1 MATGGSFV
9 PLRRMI
15 RLENR
20 RIRWLLI
27 ACASLAMVVGAAG
40 QVVMPALGNP
50 LLVWIDT
57 AFMPAIVAILI
68 LLNQQDRRRLLVL
81 ICILLAIETVLTSAF
96 FAIGM
101 AFAILVPIIGIAL
114 IQPYLRG
121 MASLAAYALAGIVAT
136 LSIAIVVLGVP
147 PNGLERTQPALTITA
162 FALVSTAALG
172 LLWRASERQVEALD
186 AAEREIAARS
196 DAERELHRATREVET
211 LIGSSP
217 VATMALDESGRLTVW
232 NPAAERLFGWSE
244 AEVINQPL
252 PAVLASGDDGDG
264 LQAQVQRIL
273 SGNAIRGTRIASHHR
288 TGRELLVEV
297 HADVRHDAAGRPV
310 GTVVQAID
318 VTERA
323 ALEAQLREA
332 QRMEAVGQLAGGI
345 AHDINNALTAV
356 GGFAELIE
364 AKSQDESVRED
375 AHTISEAVGRARRL
389 TRELLTFA
397 QRSVLQPKVIDIA
410 EFMASLD
417 PVLRRLLGPGIELIS
432 RRQATNARIRVD
444 PGQFERAIM
453 NLAVNGRDAMPRG
466 GTMTIETIRST
477 DRDPAS
483 SRSPRGSTETTWIVI
498 TVSDTGVGIPPELQ
512 DMVFEPFFTTK
523 ERETGSGLGLAMVY
537 GFVSQS
543 GGHVELRSAP
553 GVGTIVEIWLP
564 ETAETAPA
572 SQPGVRPNQL
582 EGRETILLV
591 DDELTVAQF
600 SRTALTRLGY
610 AVLVANDGTS
620 AIEAARNHDGPID
633 LVLTDV
639 IMPGLQG
646 PDVARAVVSIHPE
659 ARVAYVSGYSAD
671 AITERG
677 VVPPGVELI
686 EKPFTADE
694 LGSRVRAILDL
705 HRDAASR
712 DD

>member
-1 MATGGSFV
+1 MATGGSSI
-9 PLRRMI
+9 PSRRMV
-15 RLENR
+15 RLENP

-50 LLVWIDT
+50 FLVWIDT
-57 AFMPAIVAILI
+57 AVMPALVAILI
-68 LLNQQDRRRLLVL
+68 LVNRQDRRWLLVL
-81 ICILLAIETVLTSAF
+81 ICFLLAIETVLTSAL

-121 MASLAAYALAGIVAT
+121 MSSLAVYIAAGVVAT
-136 LSIAIVVLGVP
+136 MSIALVVLGVP
-147 PNGLERTQPALTITA
+147 PNGLERTQPVLTIMA
-162 FALVSTAALG
+162 FALVSAAALG

-186 AAEREIAARS
+186 AAEREIGARS
-196 DAERELHRATREVET
+196 DAERELHRATRDWET
-211 LIGSSP
+211 LVSSSP
-217 VATMALDESGRLTVW
+217 VATMAFDESGRLTVW
-232 NPAAERLFGWSE
+232 NPAAERLFGWS
-244 AEVINQPL
+244 AADVIDQPL

-273 SGNAIRGTRIASHHR
+273 SGAAIRGGRIPSHHR
-288 TGRELLVEV
+288 TGRELLVEL
-297 HADVRHDAAGRPV
+297 HADVRRDATGTPV
-310 GTVVQAID
+310 GAVAQATD

-323 ALEAQLREA
+323 ALEAQLRDA

-345 AHDINNALTAV
+345 AHDINNTLTAV

-364 AKSQDESVRED
+364 AKSQDVSIRED

-410 EFMASLD
+410 AFMASLE
-417 PVLRRLLGPGIELIS
+417 PVLRRLLGPDIELIS
-432 RRQATNARIRVD
+432 GRQATNARIRVD
-444 PGQFERAIM
+444 PSQFERAIM
-453 NLAVNGRDAMPRG
+453 NLAVNGRDALPRG
-466 GTMTIETIRST
+466 GRLTIETSRST
-477 DRDPAS
+477 ARDPAS
-483 SRSPRGSTETTWIVI
+483 AESPRGSADTSWIVM

-523 ERETGSGLGLAMVY
+523 ERDTGSGLGLAMVY

-543 GGHVELRSAP
+543 GGHVDLRSAP
-553 GVGTIVEIWLP
+553 GVGTTVEIWLP

-572 SQPGVRPNQL
+572 RQPAVRPNHV

-591 DDELTVAQF
+591 DDEPMVAEF
-600 SRTALTRLGY
+600 ARTALSRLGY
-610 AVLVANDGTS
+610 TVLVANDGTS

-646 PDVARAVVSIHPE
+646 PDVAHAVLSIHPE
-659 ARVAYVSGYSAD
+659 ASVAYVSGYSAD

-694 LGSRVRAILDL
+694 LGSRVRAILDG
-705 HRDAASR
+705 RRGASR
-712 DD
+712 G